1 MNMKQVI
8 TRQYRENVNEAR
20 TKLAGVQT
28 PPEGWLG
35 TMRTALGMTG
45 AQLARRMG
53 VTRGAVSSF
62 EKAELNGGI
71 TLKSMQKL
79 AQAMNARFVYAVIPE
94 DDVNTVI
101 ERRAQ
106 KRAHAL
112 VQEAGIQMAL
122 EEQSLSSDRL
132 EAEVMRVAKE
142 LLEKRQSELWN
153 DN

>member
-20 TKLAGVQT
+20 MKLAGVQT

-112 VQEAGIQMAL
+112 VKEADIQMAL

>member
-20 TKLAGVQT
+20 MKLAGVQT

-94 DDVNTVI
+94 DDVTTVI

-132 EAEVMRVAKE
+132 EDEVMRVAKE